1 MDDEWNMEIPKIRS
15 GYLSKK
21 AYEKGFSKD
30 TCKSKYTMHP
40 ENDKI
45 YHDVKE
51 VYWWIGTK
59 RDIVSYDPKFLICSQ
74 VKVKHQKSQDCCN
87 N

>member
-1 MDDEWNMEIPKIRS
+1 MEIPKIRS
-15 GYLSKK
+15 RYMSKK

-30 TCKSKYTMHP
+30 ICKSKYTMHP

-51 VYWWIGTK
+51 VYWWIRTK
-59 RDIVSYDPKFLICSQ
+59 RDITGVHKLNIRNLRIDATTE
-74 VKVKHQKSQDCCN
+74 DCYYGSGN
-87 N
+87 